1 VIEANMVFVIHPNQY
16 MPETGYM
23 MCGDPVV
30 VSESGARNLAAPPA
44 SFDQT
49 E

>member
-1 VIEANMVFVIHPNQY
+1 MIERDMVFVIHPNQY

-30 VSESGARNLAAPPA
+30 VTEAGARNLAASPA
-44 SFDQT
+44 SFDQI